1 MKRNLLPI
9 ISSLVAVSL
18 FVPLVNLKAAALSAE
33 GQEFVKKA
41 AAGGTAE
48 VKLSELA
55 NSRASAANVKEF
67 AKQMVVDHTKAND
80 ELKVIAESDKI
91 AWPTKLEGESETAY
105 KELSKLSGAKF
116 DAEYVK
122 VMVGDHDKTVRAFEE
137 ASAKVKNPALKSF
150 IEKTLPVLRQHQ
162 QHIHA
167 IAQKA

>member
-1 MKRNLLPI
+1 MKRNLLPVFASI
-9 ISSLVAVSL
+9 AAVSL
-18 FVPLVNLKAAALSAE
+18 FVPFVNVKAAALSAE

-41 AAGGTAE
+41 AAGGMAE

-55 NSRASAANVKEF
+55 GSRASAANVKEF
-67 AKQMVVDHTKAND
+67 AQQMVVDHTKAND
-80 ELKVIAESDKI
+80 ELKAIAESDKI
-91 AWPTKLEGESETAY
+91 AWPTKLHGDSEVAY
-105 KELSKLSGAKF
+105 NELSKLSGAKF

-137 ASAKVKNPALKSF
+137 ASGKVKNPALKSF

-167 IAQKA
+167 IAGKA